1 MNVVVAG
8 RIDFSSSLF
17 PFLTVVFVGLAGQ
30 MGKLTCMQLTLR
42 VIKIFWCVLV
52 YDERRTGEI
61 KSCLLPRTRLL

>member
-8 RIDFSSSLF
+8 RIDFSSSRF

-42 VIKIFWCVLV
+42 VIRSFGVC
-52 YDERRTGEI
+52 
-61 KSCLLPRTRLL
+61 